1 MIFVSFAVICVIGL
15 PMETLKKRIQQIK
28 KKRPGYE
35 AMLDFYQGVR
45 GEQGKMKSSLTL
57 RPLTLK
63 KEWKDLL
70 MKEGFPLLEKKD
82 FPLDIN
88 ASLSLFQSLCRIG
101 KEANPHMAEQVKKIE
116 EAVSEKKIDLS
127 ALLKGGGNEQKVE
140 GIAKELGLDKKI
152 LLFFIHSSLKPSIE
166 TGVEQLSRKIETETW
181 MKGSCP
187 VCGSLPYLSL
197 LKEEVGKRFL
207 LCSYCGY
214 QWRIDRMIC
223 PFCNNRDQES
233 LQFFYAEEEKTHR
246 IDLCDKCHQY
256 IKTIDLRTIGET
268 DFPLEDLAT
277 LHLDITASK
286 KGYQRPVPNPWID

>member
-1 MIFVSFAVICVIGL
+1 
-15 PMETLKKRIQQIK
+15 METLKKRIQQIK
-28 KKRPGYE
+28 KKRPGYKE
-35 AMLDFYQGVR
+35 MLNFYQKIR
-45 GEQGKMKSSLTL
+45 EEQDRTKSSLSL
-57 RPLTLK
+57 EPIALK

-82 FPLDIN
+82 FPLDIK
-88 ASLSLFQSLCRIG
+88 ASLSLFKSLCQIG
-101 KEANPHMAEQVKKIE
+101 KEANPHMAEEVRKIE
-116 EAVSEKKIDLS
+116 QAMSEKKFDLS
-127 ALLKGGGNEQKVE
+127 TLLKEGGIEQKVE

-152 LLFFIHSSLKPSIE
+152 LLFFIHSSIRPSLEISAE
-166 TGVEQLSRKIETETW
+166 KLFHEINTDTW

-207 LCSYCGY
+207 ICSYCGY

-233 LQFFYAEEEKTHR
+233 LQFLYAEEEKTHR
-246 IDLCDKCHQY
+246 VDLCDKCHQY

-268 DFPLEDLAT
+268 DTLLEDLAT
-277 LHLDITASK
+277 LHLDIVASQ
-286 KGYQRPVPNPWID
+286 KGYKRPVPNPWTGE